1 MVSWVRSAQNRTLLF
16 SYEHPANNLLFARDC
31 SFFVTLGAFC
41 FVDCISDTPNQPSF
55 NRFSHKTPGFCSGFP
70 DLNELKLR
78 FSSRMCGCMGDVLSS
93 AIFCSSFT
101 VCPLRSRWPRCRSFI
116 AGFTRNADST
126 GQLVL
131 LRRYFA
137 AAIVGRRARCAERKP
152 SHRRICAPA
161 IASDLRLQLD
171 ASRR

>member
-70 DLNELKLR
+70 DLNELRLR

-93 AIFCSSFT
+93 SIFCSSFAVST
-101 VCPLRSRWPRCRSFI
+101 PQEPLATLQKFHRWI
-116 AGFTRNADST
+116 HTK
-126 GQLVL
+126 
-131 LRRYFA
+131 RRLDRPIGVTSQIFCG
-137 AAIVGRRARCAERKP
+137 GRRG
-152 SHRRICAPA
+152 
-161 IASDLRLQLD
+161 
-171 ASRR
+171 